1 MNLEINLPVYSE
13 ELGLQSS
20 WEPGFEIAV
29 KVTQSEAVISANK
42 QGLIS
47 LAKQLLILAQD
58 EVPKGS
64 HFHLDETNTLE
75 QESISLIL
83 EKR

>member
-29 KVTQSEAVISANK
+29 KVTQNEAVISANK

>member
-1 MNLEINLPVYSE
+1 MNLEINLPTYSE
-13 ELGLQSS
+13 ELGLQAS

-29 KVTQSEAVISANK
+29 QVVANEIVIRANK

-58 EVPKGS
+58 EVPQGA
-64 HFHLDETNTLE
+64 HFHLDDTNSLE
-75 QESISLIL
+75 MNAVPMIL
-83 EKR
+83 EKQ

>member
-75 QESISLIL
+75 PESISLIL
-83 EKR
+83 EKK

>member
-29 KVTQSEAVISANK
+29 TVARNEAIISANK

-47 LAKQLLILAQD
+47 LAKQLLTLAQN
-58 EVPKGS
+58 EAPKGS
-64 HFHLDETNTLE
+64 HFHLDETTALE
-75 QESISLIL
+75 SKSISLIL
-83 EKR
+83 AKR

>member
-13 ELGLQSS
+13 ELGLRSA

-29 KVTQSEAVISANK
+29 KVTRSEAVISANK

-58 EVPKGS
+58 EAPKGS
-64 HFHLDETNTLE
+64 HFHMDETNALE
-75 QESISLIL
+75 PESISLIL

>member
-1 MNLEINLPVYSE
+1 MNLKINLPVYSE

-29 KVTQSEAVISANK
+29 KVTYSEAVISANK

-58 EVPKGS
+58 EAPTGS
-64 HFHLDETNTLE
+64 HFHLDETNALGP
-75 QESISLIL
+75 ESISLIL

>member
-64 HFHLDETNTLE
+64 HFHLDETNALE